1 MQGSVSSSQRQ
12 QQRDWLSALLPQIP
26 REELEGPPAPRK
38 DRESLKGVGPSLPC
52 LSLRSQT
59 IMDRRR
65 AVSAFMA
72 ILALWMMGDA
82 VAAEKEPGSV
92 DPGKLLVLTAATEET
107 EGYQRFL
114 RTAKYFN
121 YTVKTLGLGEDW
133 KGGDVARTVGGGQKV
148 RWLKAEMKKYANE
161 EDLIVMF
168 VDSYD
173 VILAGTP
180 LELLWK
186 FQQFKSNLVFSAE
199 SFCWP
204 EWSLAEKYPPVAV
217 GKRFL
222 NSGGFIGYAPTINRI
237 VQLWKYKD
245 DDDDQLFYTRIY
257 LDPALREKHGITLD
271 HKSNI
276 FQNLNG
282 AIEEVVL
289 KFEPTRVR
297 ARNVAYDT
305 LPVVIHGNG
314 PTKLQLNYLGNYVP
328 NAWTYEGGC
337 GACDQD
343 LLDLSD
349 LPEESY
355 PHVLIGI
362 FIEQPTPFFPQFL
375 QRLLTFDYPYS
386 HLSLFIHN
394 RVVYHEPH
402 IQAEW
407 ERLREAF
414 DSIKLVGPE
423 EELSESEARDMA
435 MDLCRQDNTC
445 HYYFSLD
452 ADVVVTNSEILQTLI
467 QENKKVIAPMMS
479 RYGKLWSNF
488 WGALSPDEYY
498 ARSEDYVEL
507 VQGKRIGMWNVPY
520 ISQAYLLRGETL
532 RREMPQRNIFTLD
545 DTDPDMAFCK
555 SVREK
560 GIFLHISNRDEFG
573 RLLSTSRYNT
583 SRLHPDLWQISENP
597 LPCPD
602 VYWFP
607 VFTDQMCDELVEEA
621 ENFGQWSGGKHED
634 TRLAGGYENVP
645 TVDIHMNQIGFEKE
659 WLQFLRDYI
668 APVTEKLY
676 PGYYT
681 KARAIMNFMVR
692 YRPDEQPSLRP
703 HHDSSTFTINVALNH
718 KGIDYEGGGCRFIRY
733 NCKVESPRKG
743 WSLMHPGRLTHYH
756 EGLPTTRGT
765 RYIMVSFVDP

>member
-1 MQGSVSSSQRQ
+1 MER
-12 QQRDWLSALLPQIP
+12 
-26 REELEGPPAPRK
+26 PRK
-38 DRESLKGVGPSLPC
+38 TGA
-52 LSLRSQT
+52 
-59 IMDRRR
+59 R
-65 AVSAFMA
+65 AAFA
-72 ILALWMMGDA
+72 A
-82 VAAEKEPGSV
+82 VAALLLTSLAGGAAKEKEAL

-114 RTAKYFN
+114 RTVKYFN

-148 RWLKAEMKKYANE
+148 RWLKAEMQKHATE

-173 VILAGTP
+173 VILAGSP
-180 LELLWK
+180 VELLRK
-186 FQQFKSNLVFSAE
+186 FQKFKSNLVFSAE

-204 EWSLAEKYPPVAV
+204 EWSLAEKYPPVDV
-217 GKRFL
+217 GNRFL
-222 NSGGFIGYAPTINRI
+222 NSGGFIGYAPVIHRI

-271 HKSNI
+271 HKSKI

-282 AIEEVVL
+282 AIDEVVL

-314 PTKLQLNYLGNYVP
+314 PTKLQLNYLGNYIP
-328 NAWTYEGGC
+328 NVWTYEGGC
-337 GACDQD
+337 EVCDTG
-343 LLDLSD
+343 LLDLSGLAD
-349 LPEESY
+349 ESY
-355 PHVLIGI
+355 PRVLIGV
-362 FIEQPTPFFPQFL
+362 FIERPTPFLPQFL

-386 HLSLFIHN
+386 RLSLFIHN
-394 RVVYHEPH
+394 REVYHEPH

-407 ERLREAF
+407 EQLEGAF
-414 DSIKLVGPE
+414 DGIKFVGPE
-423 EELSESEARDMA
+423 EEMSEGESRDMA
-435 MDLCRQDNTC
+435 MDLCRQDAAC
-445 HYYFSLD
+445 DYYFSLD
-452 ADVVVTNSEILQTLI
+452 ADVVVVNPEILQILI

-479 RYGKLWSNF
+479 RHGKLWSNF
-488 WGALSPDEYY
+488 WGALSPEGYY

-507 VQGKRIGMWNVPY
+507 VQGKRVGVWNVPY

-532 RREMPQRNIFTLD
+532 RSELVQQNVFSLD

-573 RLLSTSRYNT
+573 RLLSTAGFNT
-583 SRLHPDLWQISENP
+583 SRLHPELWQIMENP
-597 LPCPD
+597 LDWQEKYIHENYSQVLEGKQYVQPCPD

-645 TVDIHMNQIGFEKE
+645 TVDIHMNQINFEKE
-659 WLQFLRDYI
+659 WLQFLQEYI

-692 YRPDEQPSLRP
+692 YRPDEQPFLRP

-718 KGIDYEGGGCRFIRY
+718 KGVDYEGGGCRFIRY
-733 NCKVESPRKG
+733 NCTVESPRKG